1 MILEKKVRVLVVDDS
16 AFMRKIISDL
26 LKKDPELDVVGTA
39 RDGEDALIKVEQLR
53 PDVVTLDVEMPK
65 MDGLE
70 FLRIQMSKVPLPVVM
85 VSSLTQEGAAIT
97 LEALDLGAV
106 DFVPKPSGAL
116 SLDMHKVASD
126 MCKKVKSAASA
137 RVRFVNRALS
147 SSRLKIQSH
156 YPKEFQTELKPES
169 TNLEVAEKL
178 VIIGSSTGGPS
189 ALMEV
194 IPKLPKDLGAGV
206 VVIQHMPPGFTKSLA
221 DRLNKVSELTVKE
234 AEDGDLIAKNR
245 VLIAPGGYHLVA
257 GKNRKVEIN
266 SDLPVH
272 GVRPAVDVFMES
284 AAPIYQDKTIGV
296 ILTGMGFDGAKGMKT
311 IKRLGGRTV
320 AQDEDSC
327 VVYGMPRAVVDMGL
341 ADRIASLNQIS
352 DQIKELL

>member
-1 MILEKKVRVLVVDDS
+1 MILDKKVRVLVVDDS
-16 AFMRKIISDL
+16 AFMRKVISDL
-26 LKKDPELDVVGTA
+26 LKKDPELDVIGTA
-39 RDGEDALIKVEQLR
+39 RDGEDALIKVEHLQ

-70 FLRIQMSKVPLPVVM
+70 FLRRQMSKAPLPVIM

-116 SLDMHKVASD
+116 SLDMHKVASE
-126 MCKKVKSAASA
+126 MCKKVKSAVNA
-137 RVRFVNRALS
+137 RVRFANRALL
-147 SSRLKIQSH
+147 SSRLKTQSH
-156 YPKEFQTELKPES
+156 YPKEIPTELKPES
-169 TNLEVAEKL
+169 INLEVAEKL

-245 VLIAPGGYHLVA
+245 VLIAPGGYHLVV
-257 GKNRKVEIN
+257 GKNHKVAIN

-311 IKRLGGRTV
+311 IKRLGGCTI